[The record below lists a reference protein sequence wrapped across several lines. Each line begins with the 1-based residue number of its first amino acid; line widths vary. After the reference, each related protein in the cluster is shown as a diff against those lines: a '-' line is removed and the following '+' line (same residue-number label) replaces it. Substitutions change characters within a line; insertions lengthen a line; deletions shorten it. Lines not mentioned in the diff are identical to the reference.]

1 MRTGLV
7 LALLLSVAFS
17 FGYMVHAHQ
26 IPPYQT
32 IRSAILW
39 VRTRPL
45 TRSVYYYLQENY
57 LAPDRRKGFWEKTQA
72 PPDASDLSP
81 EQAQQMARLRA
92 VGYLSGYEASPE
104 KKGVTAYDRERAYDG
119 LSLYTSGD
127 SEKAVL
133 IDMDGTVLHEWRQ
146 PFHRAFP
153 DSKEPRGVSY
163 LEFWRRAYMYPN
175 GDLLAIFDGFGLIKL
190 DMDSNLIWANPARIH
205 HDLFVDENGFIH
217 TLSREAK
224 VIPRLHPVELVLK
237 DFIVVLDINGN
248 IVKKISVLE
257 AFERS
262 PYASFLAK
270 MERFGDVLHTNTI
283 EILDGSHAARSPVL
297 AKGNALISSPTTNA
311 IAIVDMET
319 ESVVWALSGLWA
331 AQHQPTLLA
340 NGNMLLFDN
349 EGHFGMSKVVEF
361 DPLTQEIRWLFGG
374 NEVNGFS
381 SPICGS
387 NQRLPN
393 GNTLITETT
402 SGRAFEVTEDLD
414 VVWTYYT
421 TPHEPGTTTS
431 SSRRSSRS
439 CASSATIPS
448 SSFANGNAPPRRRLT
463 PTSSRGARTDNPR
476 RSLVAKRLFR
486 RRASMRVKAAQL
498 RSSTSTRA
506 SLKHAPP
513 ATTLTWV
520 GVRAVDTRSL
530 REDFIHAPFGM

>member
-1 MRTGLV
+1 MTTETPSATKSRRYARAGLAA
-7 LALLLSVAFS
+7 ALLFSGAFS
-17 FGYMVHAHQ
+17 YGYMVHAHQ
-26 IPPYQT
+26 ITPYQT

-45 TRSVYYYLQENY
+45 TRSVYYYFRENY
-57 LAPDRRKGFWEKTQA
+57 LAPDRRKGFWEKIRA
-72 PPDASDLSP
+72 PPDAWDPSP
-81 EQAQQMARLRA
+81 EQAEQMARLRA
-92 VGYLSGYEASPE
+92 IGYLSGYEASPE
-104 KKGVTAYDRERAYDG
+104 QKGVTTYERERAHDG
-119 LSLYTSGD
+119 LNLLTSGD

-133 IDMDGTVLHEWRQ
+133 VDMDGTVLHEWRQ

-153 DSKEPRGVSY
+153 DTREPRGVSY
-163 LEFWRRAYMYPN
+163 LEFWRRAYMYEN

-190 DMDSNLIWANPARIH
+190 DKDSNLIWANPAHIH

-224 VIPRLHPVELVLK
+224 VIPRLHPVELVLE
-237 DFIVVLDINGN
+237 DFIIVLDPDGK
-248 IVKKISVLE
+248 IVKKVSVLE

-262 PYASFLAK
+262 PYASFLTK

-283 EILDGSHAARSPVL
+283 EIFDGSQGARSSVF
-297 AKGNALISSPTTNA
+297 AKGNVLISSPTTNV
-311 IAIVDMET
+311 IAIIDMET

-331 AQHQPTLLA
+331 GQHQPTLLA

-374 NEVNGFS
+374 DEVNNFS

-414 VVWTYYT
+414 IVWTYYN
-421 TPHEPGTTTS
+421 P
-431 SSRRSSRS
+431 
-439 CASSATIPS
+439 
-448 SSFANGNAPPRRRLT
+448 
-463 PTSSRGARTDNPR
+463 ARAGGDNE
-476 RSLVAKRLFR
+476 LIAALFEVVR
-486 RRASMRVKAAQL
+486 IERDYPQFEFQ
-498 RSSTSTRA
+498 RSST
-506 SLKHAPP
+506 
-513 ATTLTWV
+513 ATAIAD
-520 GVRAVDTRSL
+520 R
-530 REDFIHAPFGM
+530 